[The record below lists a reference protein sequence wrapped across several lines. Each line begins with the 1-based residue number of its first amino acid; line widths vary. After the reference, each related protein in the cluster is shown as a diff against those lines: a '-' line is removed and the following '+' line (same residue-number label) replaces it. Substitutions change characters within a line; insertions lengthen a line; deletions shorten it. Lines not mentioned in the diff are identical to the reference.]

1 MEHVTMKLGIMT
13 GGLPD
18 ANASID
24 YYIAMAQDLEAR
36 GFPSLWLANIRS
48 HDAVTAMAM
57 AARETKKIEVGTAV
71 TPIQPRHPV
80 ALAQQ
85 ALTASAMARGRL
97 TLGIGLSHKVVI
109 EDALGLS
116 YAQPANTME
125 EYLKI
130 LTPLLRGEGAA
141 FSGDHYRSKIELN
154 VPDAAK
160 PVPLIVAAMGPRM
173 LELAG
178 RYTDGTALWMTGPRT
193 IAQHVLPTMGNAASA
208 AGRPSP
214 RVIAGFPIVLTNQ
227 VDETR
232 AKIGEMLQVYGQLP
246 SYRAMLDREGMAGP
260 AELALVG
267 DEAALDRAI
276 SQIAEAGTTDL
287 IAHTAE
293 TDPGAQ
299 ARTLDYLQSRL

>member
-1 MEHVTMKLGIMT
+1 
-13 GGLPD
+13 
-18 ANASID
+18 
-24 YYIAMAQDLEAR
+24 
-36 GFPSLWLANIRS
+36 
-48 HDAVTAMAM
+48 
-57 AARETKKIEVGTAV
+57 
-71 TPIQPRHPV
+71 
-80 ALAQQ
+80 
-85 ALTASAMARGRL
+85 
-97 TLGIGLSHKVVI
+97 
-109 EDALGLS
+109 
-116 YAQPANTME
+116 
-125 EYLKI
+125 
-130 LTPLLRGEGAA
+130 
-141 FSGDHYRSKIELN
+141 
-154 VPDAAK
+154 K

>member
-1 MEHVTMKLGIMT
+1 
-13 GGLPD
+13 
-18 ANASID
+18 
-24 YYIAMAQDLEAR
+24 
-36 GFPSLWLANIRS
+36 
-48 HDAVTAMAM
+48 MAM